1 MNYFKC
7 KKITHQQLLD
17 WLKKE
22 VKLSLGCTEPIAI
35 AYAAA
40 VAAKYLNAPILKI
53 TGNIS
58 ENLYKN
64 AMGVTIPGTS
74 YCGVTLAAAI
84 GAIGGN
90 ADADLEVLKD
100 ITATQI
106 TEAYIFNESGNVCLN
121 AVDATDFI
129 FIDITLYSLSDQ
141 CRVVI
146 QGSHTNVTEV
156 YINNIKQILVRDL
169 IAANDSGVLPEFSL
183 NDAFKFVTDVAAK
196 DIMFMLKSAEINT
209 ALSDEGQ
216 RKNYGLNVSGALS
229 QARKNGFISTDLLS
243 QMLINT
249 TAASDAR
256 MGGAPL
262 PAMSNYGSGNQ
273 GITVTMPVVTLARHL
288 NTDDETLARA
298 LALAHLAA
306 ISIHM
311 RYTRLSALCAASTA
325 AMGAA
330 AGMSWLLTQDFQT
343 ISYAVSNMISD
354 ISGIIC
360 DGASNSCAMKVSTAT
375 ACAFKS
381 VLMAQQ
387 NSVAGERDG
396 IVSCDVEGSINNL
409 CKLVLSPMRQTDKEI
424 ISIMTRK

>member
-1 MNYFKC
+1 MQ
-7 KKITHQQLLD
+7 KITHQQLLD

-409 CKLVLSPMRQTDKEI
+409 CKLVLSPMRQTGDAANLLI
-424 ISIMTRK
+424 

>member
-1 MNYFKC
+1 M
-7 KKITHQQLLD
+7 
-17 WLKKE
+17 
-22 VKLSLGCTEPIAI
+22 
-35 AYAAA
+35 
-40 VAAKYLNAPILKI
+40 
-53 TGNIS
+53 
-58 ENLYKN
+58 
-64 AMGVTIPGTS
+64 
-74 YCGVTLAAAI
+74 
-84 GAIGGN
+84 
-90 ADADLEVLKD
+90 
-100 ITATQI
+100 
-106 TEAYIFNESGNVCLN
+106 
-121 AVDATDFI
+121 
-129 FIDITLYSLSDQ
+129 
-141 CRVVI
+141 I

-216 RKNYGLNVSGALS
+216 RKNS

-330 AGMSWLLTQDFQT
+330 AGMSWPK
-343 ISYAVSNMISD
+343 I
-354 ISGIIC
+354 
-360 DGASNSCAMKVSTAT
+360 
-375 ACAFKS
+375 FK
-381 VLMAQQ
+381 
-387 NSVAGERDG
+387 
-396 IVSCDVEGSINNL
+396 
-409 CKLVLSPMRQTDKEI
+409 LSP
-424 ISIMTRK
+424 TRSVI

>member
-1 MNYFKC
+1 MQ
-7 KKITHQQLLD
+7 KITHQQLLD

-146 QGSHTNVTEV
+146 QGSYTNVTEV

>member
-1 MNYFKC
+1 MLSFNVMRYAGPVSY
-7 KKITHQQLLD
+7 THLD
-17 WLKKE
+17 VYKRQ
-22 VKLSLGCTEPIAI
+22 PIAI

>member
-1 MNYFKC
+1 MQ
-7 KKITHQQLLD
+7 KITHQQLLD

-387 NSVAGERDG
+387 NSVAGG
-396 IVSCDVEGSINNL
+396 VMAL
-409 CKLVLSPMRQTDKEI
+409 FPAMLKVLSI
-424 ISIMTRK
+424 IYVN

>member
-1 MNYFKC
+1 MQ
-7 KKITHQQLLD
+7 KITHPQFLD

-22 VKLSLGCTEPIAI
+22 VRISLGCTEPIAI
-35 AYAAA
+35 AFAAA
-40 VAAKYLNAPILKI
+40 VAAKYIKDPILKI
-53 TGNIS
+53 TGQIS

-74 YCGVTLAAAI
+74 YCGVNLA

-90 ADADLEVLKD
+90 SDAGLEVLKG
-100 ITATQI
+100 ITAAQI
-106 TEAYIFNESGNVCLN
+106 AEAYALNESGKVHLD
-121 AVDATDFI
+121 AVEADNFI
-129 FIDITLYSLSDQ
+129 FIDLTLYSLNNR
-141 CRVVI
+141 CRVII
-146 QGSHTNVTEV
+146 QENHTNVTDIYV
-156 YINNIKQILVRDL
+156 NNIKQTLKGEWVRESDDNL
-169 IAANDSGVLPEFSL
+169 LPHFSL
-183 NDAFKFVTDVAAK
+183 KEASDFVNHVPIDDIAF
-196 DIMFMLKSAEINT
+196 ILKSAEVNT

-216 RKNYGLNVSGALS
+216 RKNYGLNVNGALS

-288 NTDDETLARA
+288 DTDDETLTRA
-298 LALAHLAA
+298 LALAHLVA
-306 ISIHM
+306 ISIHA
-311 RYTRLSALCAASTA
+311 RYSRLSALCAVSTA

-330 AGMSWLLTQDFQT
+330 AGMSWLLTRDDQT
-343 ISYAVSNMISD
+343 ISYAISNMISD

-387 NSVAGERDG
+387 NSTAGERDG
-396 IVSCDVEGSINNL
+396 IVSSNVENSINNL
-409 CKLVLSPMRQTDKEI
+409 CQLALSPMRKTDKEI
-424 ISIMTRK
+424 ISIMTLK

>member
-1 MNYFKC
+1 MQ
-7 KKITHQQLLD
+7 KITHQQLLD

-146 QGSHTNVTEV
+146 QGSHTNATEV

>member
-1 MNYFKC
+1 MQ
-7 KKITHQQLLD
+7 KITHQQLKKKK
-17 WLKKE
+17 KKE

>member
-1 MNYFKC
+1 MQ
-7 KKITHQQLLD
+7 KITHQQLLD

-58 ENLYKN
+58 ENLYIN

>member
-1 MNYFKC
+1 MQ
-7 KKITHQQLLD
+7 KITHQQLLD

-106 TEAYIFNESGNVCLN
+106 TEAYIFNQSGNVCLN

-146 QGSHTNVTEV
+146 KGSHTNVTEV

-169 IAANDSGVLPEFSL
+169 ITTNDSGVLPEFSL

-288 NTDDETLARA
+288 NTNDETLARA

-387 NSVAGERDG
+387 NSVAGDRDG

>member
-1 MNYFKC
+1 MQ
-7 KKITHQQLLD
+7 KITHQQLLD

-196 DIMFMLKSAEINT
+196 DIMFMLKSPEINT

>member
-1 MNYFKC
+1 MRYAGPVSY
-7 KKITHQQLLD
+7 THLD
-17 WLKKE
+17 VYKRQ
-22 VKLSLGCTEPIAI
+22 PIAI

>member
-1 MNYFKC
+1 MQ
-7 KKITHQQLLD
+7 KITHQQLLD

-169 IAANDSGVLPEFSL
+169 IAANDSWVLPEFSL

>member
-1 MNYFKC
+1 MQ
-7 KKITHQQLLD
+7 KITHQQLLD

-64 AMGVTIPGTS
+64 AMGVTTPGTS

-330 AGMSWLLTQDFQT
+330 AGRGRFRLR
-343 ISYAVSNMISD
+343 A
-354 ISGIIC
+354 
-360 DGASNSCAMKVSTAT
+360 K
-375 ACAFKS
+375 
-381 VLMAQQ
+381 
-387 NSVAGERDG
+387 
-396 IVSCDVEGSINNL
+396 
-409 CKLVLSPMRQTDKEI
+409 
-424 ISIMTRK
+424 

>member
-1 MNYFKC
+1 MQ
-7 KKITHQQLLD
+7 KITHQQLLD

-106 TEAYIFNESGNVCLN
+106 TEAYIFNQSGNVCLN

-169 IAANDSGVLPEFSL
+169 ITTNDSGVLPEFSL

-288 NTDDETLARA
+288 NTNDETLARA

-360 DGASNSCAMKVSTAT
+360 DGASNSCAMKVSTST

>member
-1 MNYFKC
+1 MP
-7 KKITHQQLLD
+7 KITHQQLLD
-17 WLKKE
+17 WLKTE
-22 VKLSLGCTEPIAI
+22 VKVSLGCTEPIAI

-40 VAAKYLNAPILKI
+40 VAAKYLNGPTLKI

-74 YCGVTLAAAI
+74 YSGVTLAAAI

-90 ADADLEVLKD
+90 ADAELEVLKD
-100 ITATQI
+100 ITVEQI
-106 TEAYIFNESGNVCLN
+106 SQAYQLNESGQVCLE
-121 AVDATDFI
+121 AVESIDFI
-129 FIDITLYSLSDQ
+129 YIDITLYSLCEQ
-141 CRVVI
+141 CRVII
-146 QGSHTNVTEV
+146 QGGHTNITDV
-156 YINNIKQILVRDL
+156 YINNIKQAITEDL
-169 IAANDSGVLPEFSL
+169 MTGNEKGMKLPEFSL
-183 NDAFKFVTDVAAK
+183 NDAFEFITHVAAK
-196 DIMFMLKSAEINT
+196 DIIFMLKSAEINS

-216 RKNYGLNVSGALS
+216 RKNYGLNVNGALS
-229 QARKNGFISTDLLS
+229 QARKNGFISQDLLS

-273 GITVTMPVVTLARHL
+273 GITVTMPVVTLAKHL
-288 NTDDETLARA
+288 EVNDETLARA

-330 AGMSWLLTQDFQT
+330 AGMSWLLTKNYQT
-343 ISYAVSNMISD
+343 ISYAISNMISD

-375 ACAFKS
+375 ASAFKS

-387 NSVAGERDG
+387 NSGAGERDG

-409 CKLVLSPMRQTDKEI
+409 CQLVLSPMRQTDKEI

>member
-1 MNYFKC
+1 MQ
-7 KKITHQQLLD
+7 KITHQQLLD

-35 AYAAA
+35 AYTAA

-396 IVSCDVEGSINNL
+396 IVSCDVEGSINNW
-409 CKLVLSPMRQTDKEI
+409 
-424 ISIMTRK
+424 

>member
-1 MNYFKC
+1 MQ
-7 KKITHQQLLD
+7 KITHQQLLD

-256 MGGAPL
+256 MGGASL